1 MIEFAHLKVL
11 LAAAEEESFSRAAE
25 QLHLSQSAV
34 SQNIHALERALGV
47 TLFLRKGRS
56 VQLTEAGQ
64 AMVPLAREAL
74 HQVRLMTETLNAL
87 DDKVVGDLELG
98 CSTTS
103 GKYLLPGLAAAFRQA
118 YPEVHLRVNI
128 LSRQAVMERLL
139 DERVA
144 LGVVSKRLEHL
155 PLEYQPFF
163 EDRIIL
169 IAPRQHPWAEY
180 GRALPA
186 DLPDQPLIMREPQ
199 AGTAEVVWEALA
211 QHSLHPEMF
220 NVVMEV
226 GNAEAIA
233 MAVEEGIG
241 LAFVSELVAARGLAL
256 GHIRQI
262 EVAGLDLRRTI
273 YLVRN
278 TQAMFTRAHTAFW
291 NFLQQRRAGVAD
303 LLARKV
309 AHHRQTP

>member
-1 MIEFAHLKVL
+1 MIEFTHLKVF
-11 LAAAEEESFSRAAE
+11 LAASEEDSFSRAAE

-34 SQNIHALERALGV
+34 SQNIHALERTLGV

-74 HQVRLMTETLNAL
+74 HQVRLMTETLNVL
-87 DDKVVGDLELG
+87 DEKVVGDLELG

-144 LGVVSKRLEHL
+144 LGVVSKRLEHP

-169 IAPRQHPWAEY
+169 IAPRHHPWAEY

-211 QHSLHPEMF
+211 PHGLHPEMF

-256 GHIRQI
+256 GQIRQI
-262 EVAGLDLRRTI
+262 EVVGLDLRRTI

-309 AHHRQTP
+309 AQHRQTP